1 MKKPTIKDVA
11 ALAGVSYQTVSRVL
25 NNKSE
30 VRPETKQRILE
41 AIDTLNY
48 SPDPLARSL
57 VGQNSFTIGVII
69 ATYTGY
75 TCNLIL
81 KGVDA
86 YVRSKGYNLVILG
99 TETQSSAEP
108 DASILLGKQR
118 LEGLMVIYHGSQ
130 DDPHRLLLNIP
141 SSLPVVSTGYLVEK
155 PDAKVI
161 HLDTYDGAKA
171 VTEHLVALGHTSIAT
186 ILGPAK
192 TSEVIR
198 RLKGFTD
205 VLTAHNLSMDQDL
218 VAHGNWT
225 MESGY
230 KAMNQI
236 LSTSKSFSAIF
247 VHNDQMAFGAI
258 RALKEVGL
266 RVPEDV
272 SVAGFNNHPL
282 STFSIPAITTVS
294 YPAEEL
300 GRYGAELLLSMLEP
314 TIKPIK
320 PPLEQHLY
328 VRESTAFVS
337 QKRNRA

>member
-30 VRPETKQRILE
+30 VRPETKQRVLE
-41 AIDTLNY
+41 AIDELNY

-57 VGQNSFTIGVII
+57 VGQNSYTIGVII

-130 DDPHRLLLNIP
+130 DDPHRLLLDIP
-141 SSLPVVSTGYLVEK
+141 ASLPVVSTGYLVER
-155 PDAKVI
+155 PEAKVI
-161 HLDTYDGAKA
+161 HIDTYDGAKEI
-171 VTEHLVALGHTSIAT
+171 TEHLVSLGHASIAT
-186 ILGPAK
+186 ILGPPN

-198 RLKGFTD
+198 RQKAFTD
-205 VLTAHNLSMDQDL
+205 VLASNKLIYDEEL
-218 VAHGNWT
+218 VEHGNWT

-230 KAMNQI
+230 RAMKEI
-236 LSTSKSFSAIF
+236 LGTGKEFSAVF
-247 VHNDQMAFGAI
+247 VHNDRMAFGAI
-258 RALKEVGL
+258 RALHEAGL
-266 RVPEDV
+266 QVPEDV

-282 STFSIPAITTVS
+282 ATYSTPAISTVS
-294 YPAEEL
+294 YPAEAL
-300 GRYGAELLLSMLEP
+300 GHYSAELLLSLIDP
-314 TIKPIK
+314 SIKPSTPDLQQIMFI
-320 PPLEQHLY
+320 
-328 VRESTAFVS
+328 RESTS
-337 QKRNRA
+337 RASN